1 MVVVYVAVADNDLDV
16 NTSYVVEGAY
26 ASYDDVVVV
35 EVHIAFEHDDDDDVV
50 VEVVA
55 NYYMVDVVL
64 AEQIAFDTTFDYMHG
79 LQLGVV
85 AVVML
90 AFV

>member
-35 EVHIAFEHDDDDDVV
+35 EVHIAFEHDDDDVV

-64 AEQIAFDTTFDYMHG
+64 AEQIAFDAQDAGHEDDMVRG
-79 LQLGVV
+79 RP
-85 AVVML
+85 
-90 AFV
+90 